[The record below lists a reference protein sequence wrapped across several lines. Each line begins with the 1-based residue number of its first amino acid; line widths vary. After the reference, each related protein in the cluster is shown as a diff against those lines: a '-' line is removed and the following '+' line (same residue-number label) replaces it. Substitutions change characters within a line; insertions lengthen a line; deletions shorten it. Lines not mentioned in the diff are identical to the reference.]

1 MLFEFE
7 ICYNIFK
14 AKYILAIILYREEL
28 FMKRVQSA
36 CICQTLHFIL
46 KEDYGH
52 DYAVKLVKGEVEN
65 YKLGLE
71 HAGTKF
77 KIVDEHDEP
86 DGSVMLKIIKQYN
99 GCDVGDYLD

>member
-1 MLFEFE
+1 MLKFVIIYSGKLYTCYYIIRKGE
-7 ICYNIFK
+7 I
-14 AKYILAIILYREEL
+14 L
-28 FMKRVQSA
+28 MKRVQSA

-52 DYAVKLVKGEVEN
+52 DYAIKLVKGEVEN

-86 DGSVMLKIIKQYN
+86 DGSVVLKIIKQYN
-99 GCDVGDYLD
+99 GCDVVDYLD

>member
-1 MLFEFE
+1 
-7 ICYNIFK
+7 
-14 AKYILAIILYREEL
+14 
-28 FMKRVQSA
+28 MKRVQSA

-46 KEDYGH
+46 KEDYAH

-77 KIVDEHDEP
+77 KIIDEHDEP
-86 DGSVMLKIIKQYN
+86 DGSVIVKIIKQYN
-99 GCDVGDYLD
+99 GCDIGDYLD